1 MWQNINKLIRHR
13 PRFLVDI
20 SNLSQKD
27 ALQPM
32 LRPLWLIGSISYYRP
47 LASSSTI
54 IRIAT
59 NGTVDAKVNIANEI
73 TEIIGGTQVGEN
85 LFHSFQEFSVSRGNT
100 AYRNQT
106 GNLVLTARAVDSIS
120 YNPNSRSNSLNCY
133 AP

>member
-32 LRPLWLIGSISYYRP
+32 LRSLWLIGSISYYRP

-100 AYRNQT
+100 AYRNQIE
-106 GNLVLTARAVDSIS
+106 NLVLTARAVDSIS
-120 YNPNSRSNSLNCY
+120 YNPNSRSNSLNCH